1 MNFQDFQASALRTEC
16 VSTTLNY
23 GQKDL
28 QLLLQLLV
36 AAAKIADIAKKTIVY
51 SKPVDIAKM
60 STLLT
65 ALSNTAQ
72 MICVTLDDPMGNR
85 DHLHPV
91 NLRILHGSIGMFGE
105 AGELLEAIAKQQT
118 TGVLDMVNIGEECA
132 DSDWYKAILLDE
144 AGLDEGETRQRVI
157 AKLAIRYPEKFSLEQ
172 AENRDLAAE
181 RLALEGK

>member
-16 VSTTLNY
+16 VPTTLNY

-28 QLLLQLLV
+28 RLLLELLV
-36 AAAKIADIAKKTIVY
+36 TAGKVADLSKKTIVY
-51 SKPVDIAKM
+51 NKPMNAEMMKH
-60 STLLT
+60 LT
-65 ALSNTAQ
+65 DKLSVVAGMVGVTAPEGLGEDRALRA
-72 MICVTLDDPMGNR
+72 
-85 DHLHPV
+85 V
-91 NLRILHGSIGMFGE
+91 NLRILHGAIGMFGE
-105 AGELLEAIAKQQT
+105 AGELLEAVYNQQVI
-118 TGVLDMVNIGEECA
+118 GHLDMVNIGEECA